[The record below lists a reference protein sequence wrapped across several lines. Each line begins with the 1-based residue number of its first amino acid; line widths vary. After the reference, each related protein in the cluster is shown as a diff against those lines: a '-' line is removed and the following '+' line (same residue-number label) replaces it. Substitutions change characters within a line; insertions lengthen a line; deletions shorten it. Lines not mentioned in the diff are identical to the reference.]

1 MDHIDLP
8 LFSYA
13 QQASIPI
20 DVPEGIYDLGF
31 NGPKSL
37 YFITSP
43 EAKALKIGIA
53 TNPHKRMYDMQV
65 ANPTELILHVVIRRA
80 SQYEKILHN
89 ILTAR
94 GFHLRGEWFSIEA
107 LTPAWE
113 MMQSFSAVNH
123 TISAHL

>member
-13 QQASIPI
+13 QQATTSA

-43 EAKALKIGIA
+43 EARALKIGIA

-107 LTPAWE
+107 LYPAWE
-113 MMQSFSAVNH
+113 MMQSFSAVSR
-123 TISAHL
+123 TIETNL